1 MLDQIGICGVWRM
14 CQAWVF
20 LISLL
25 EHFLLFH
32 KLHYLA
38 DGEHCLWGVSL
49 PWQGVLGL

>member
-14 CQAWVF
+14 GQAWVF
-20 LISLL
+20 LVSLF
-25 EHFLLFH
+25 EPFLLFH

-38 DGEHCLWGVSL
+38 DGDHCLWRVSL